1 MLLFINMVKSK
12 LIHMMYCLYKTLTLF
27 KVFILIKSVLNKNK
41 NHYYYNILIEK
52 CSNQLPKK

>member
-1 MLLFINMVKSK
+1 MVKSK

-27 KVFILIKSVLNKNK
+27 IVFILTKSVLNKNP

-52 CSNQLPKK
+52 CSNQ